1 MAIDGVNGRTN
12 YIGTSIVSLRNQL
25 NDLTRQLASGKVS
38 TTYAGQG
45 PDRGFAL
52 SLRAQVSILDAYSD
66 TSKNVNTRL
75 NVVNLALQGMS
86 DIGKSVKSA
95 ATTSTIVLNNNG
107 QTSGQITAQAAF
119 ANAVSLL
126 NSQAGDRYLFSG
138 RTTDKPATVSADVML
153 YGNGTQAGLS
163 QLINE
168 RRQADQ
174 GTGNMGHLSVASPP
188 ATTTVTSV
196 AEDGSAFGLKL
207 GAVTSSLTGA
217 TVTQAAGV
225 PPSATIDLGATN
237 PNSGEKLTFNF
248 TLPDGTTE
256 PITLT
261 ATTTTP
267 VPTGSLAIG
276 VDTVATT
283 ANLQAALTS
292 AIKTLGDTSLVA
304 ASAVKASDDFFNP
317 SATISGSPLNSKAAT
332 LPNTGATLLSG
343 AAATDSLAVDFA
355 PGDTITVNGTPITFV
370 ASGATGNDINIT
382 DSVQTLLAKIDS
394 ITGTTTPSTI
404 NGGAI
409 TLHGGSGD
417 ALSVTSSN
425 AAAFAALGFGA
436 TVSAN
441 PAPLRVAGPPFS
453 TATTL
458 VAGTPAN
465 TISWYT
471 GETGYNSP
479 RGTAVARVDQ
489 SVTVQY
495 GARAN
500 EQALRYQLQNI
511 AVYSVVTTNAAN
523 PNAGAQVTAL
533 QQRISA
539 NLAPQTGQQSIQDMQ
554 AQFAGAQTAI
564 KAATDRQTQVKGMAQ
579 TMLDSIEGINQDEVA
594 TKILALQTNLQA
606 SYQTTSMLYQTTL
619 LKYLSEIARQSRIRK
634 RPPHGGLL
642 LFRRRRQSGRLA
654 SGRIGSVGLLQ
665 LVVQSRSASLH
676 GRSASCLPSARDT
689 GRR

>member
-12 YIGTSIVSLRNQL
+12 YIGMSIVNLRAQL
-25 NDLTRQLASGKVS
+25 NDLTRQLASGKIS

-45 PDRGFAL
+45 LDRGFAI
-52 SLRAQVSILDAYSD
+52 SLRAQVASIDAYSN
-66 TSKNVNTRL
+66 TAKNVNTRL
-75 NVVNLALQGMS
+75 SVVNLALQGMS

-138 RTTDKPATVSADVML
+138 RTTDMPATVSPNVML

-174 GTGNMGHLSVASPP
+174 GTGGMGHLAVASPP
-188 ATTTVTSV
+188 ATTTVTSLS
-196 AEDGSAFGLKL
+196 EDGSAFGFKL
-207 GAVTSSLTGA
+207 AAITSSLTGA

-225 PPSATIDLGATN
+225 PPSATVDLGAVN
-237 PNSGEKLTFNF
+237 PSNGDAITFNF

-261 ATTTTP
+261 ATTSTP
-267 VPTGSLAIG
+267 VPTGSFAIG

-292 AIKTLGDTSLVA
+292 AIQKLGDTSLVA
-304 ASAVKASDDFFNP
+304 ASAIKASDDFFNP
-317 SATISGSPLNSKAAT
+317 SATIGGSAVNNKDAA
-332 LPNTGATLLSG
+332 PAPITGATLLSG
-343 AAATDSLAVDFA
+343 AAATNSLATDFA
-355 PGDTITVNGTPITFV
+355 AGDTITVNGTPITFV
-370 ASGATGNDINIT
+370 ASGATGNEINIT

-394 ITGTTTPSTI
+394 ITGTDNPSTI

-409 TLHGGSGD
+409 TLHGGSGV
-417 ALSVTSSN
+417 ALTVTSSN
-425 AAAFAALGFGA
+425 TVAFAALGFGA

-465 TISWYT
+465 TVSWYT
-471 GETGYNSP
+471 GETGADSA

-500 EQALRYQLQNI
+500 EEALRYQLQNI

-523 PNAGAQVTAL
+523 PNAGAQVSAL

-539 NLAPQTGQQSIQDMQ
+539 NLAPQSGQQSIQDMQ

-619 LKYLSEIARQSRIRK
+619 LKFL
-634 RPPHGGLL
+634 
-642 LFRRRRQSGRLA
+642 
-654 SGRIGSVGLLQ
+654 
-665 LVVQSRSASLH
+665 
-676 GRSASCLPSARDT
+676 
-689 GRR
+689 